1 LSQLSMLANNRRSGC
16 TTQ

>member
-1 LSQLSMLANNRRSGC
+1 MLANNRRSGC